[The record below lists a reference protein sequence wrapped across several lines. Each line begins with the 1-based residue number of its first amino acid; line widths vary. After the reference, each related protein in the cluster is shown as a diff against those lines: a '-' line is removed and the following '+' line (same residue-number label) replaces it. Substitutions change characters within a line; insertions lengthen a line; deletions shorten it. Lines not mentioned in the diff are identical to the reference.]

1 MTKSMLTFVLL
12 LCFILSVPMAVAG
25 DHSLKGRSSIE
36 LNIGF
41 WHESKVGNEISRTG
55 ILSTARSSGFIGGLS
70 FSYWLQEELSL
81 SASIGLF
88 SGEAT
93 SSVTLLGVSQRTSSV
108 VPVLLGVRYY
118 LPESSFGTPVR
129 PFLAAAVGPFLG
141 VESKNDFF
149 SQESRSETALGAQFG
164 GGIDFLLGQYFK
176 LGTTVGYNLMT
187 DFSSPIG
194 ARKNFSGP
202 EFTIGFCIM
211 FGGGDQ

>member
-1 MTKSMLTFVLL
+1 MTKSMLTFVSL

-81 SASIGLF
+81 SASIGLL

-118 LPESSFGTPVR
+118 LPESSYGTPVR
-129 PFLAAAVGPFLG
+129 PFLAAAVGPILG

-149 SQESRSETALGAQFG
+149 SQESRSETALGARLG

-187 DFSSPIG
+187 DFSSPVG
-194 ARKNFSGP
+194 ARKNF
-202 EFTIGFCIM
+202 
-211 FGGGDQ
+211 